1 MFRMVK
7 RDGTFYGKLDSQ
19 SQQHPEIFLSDLL
32 ANSATLQTLN
42 PKRLKY
48 QVVVAA
54 LVGCLSMIATAGA
67 AQAARLQA
75 WRFDTA
81 NSSLVF
87 STSET
92 IVPRVQLIPNPVRLV
107 VDLPG
112 VQNQPPSVQSYSR
125 GVKSLRV
132 GQFDRQTARIVL
144 ELEPGYTVDPE
155 QVKVESLSALA
166 WQIKLPTPQFT
177 GEQALPTEPTSLSP
191 GPSSVPLPPLPS
203 VSQLPSPPVAA
214 ASNNVLDDV
223 LVTPDGLFFK
233 TQRSVADLQIRRTG
247 DRRTINIELPGV
259 TAAQAITRNTYR
271 IDYHGIERIAV
282 NQVSNSPPLARVTL
296 RVNRRSPDW
305 SATANRIAGV
315 ILTPQSRSSA
325 TANANIPPRPIS
337 LGGRNT
343 SVVESPPASPPENR
357 PGSISSSGQT
367 AMVQAINLG
376 GSQLLIRTDRSLFFT
391 TGVEGSNYRIT
402 LLNSRLA
409 PQLRQPSLGVGSPL
423 SQIQLQ
429 EDGRN
434 IKVLFTPAQGIRFAG
449 VTRID
454 GQTLVANLLRPG
466 ETPFTSIPVPP
477 PSNPNPL
484 PPVIGSPS
492 PPNFP
497 RPIGRKIVVIDPGH
511 GGPDPGAIGIGGIRE
526 VDIVID
532 IGLRVSR
539 LLQQQGVV
547 VYLTRT
553 TNAEDVDL
561 APRVSLAER
570 VRASA
575 FVSIHANAINMS
587 RPDVNGLETFYA
599 PGSSQ
604 GRELAETIH
613 NAVLRTA
620 NVRSRSLRSARFY
633 VIRRTSMPAALVETG
648 FVTGAE
654 DAPKLATSEHRAQ
667 IAAGITQGILEF
679 LNRR

>member
-7 RDGTFYGKLDSQ
+7 RDGNLCKNFDSQ
-19 SQQHPEIFLSDLL
+19 SQQDSDISPRL
-32 ANSATLQTLN
+32 NSLEQCLTRQLFN
-42 PKRLKY
+42 PKRMKH
-48 QVVVAA
+48 QVLVAA
-54 LVGCLSMIATAGA
+54 LVGCLSVITTAGT
-67 AQAARLQA
+67 AQAARLQS
-75 WRFDTA
+75 WRFDVA

-87 STSET
+87 ATNET

-112 VQNQPPSVQSYSR
+112 VQNQKPSLQSYGR

-132 GQFDRQTARIVL
+132 GQFDRETARIVL

-177 GEQALPTEPTSLSP
+177 GDQAQPTDPVSP
-191 GPSSVPLPPLPS
+191 LVPSPAAPLPP
-203 VSQLPSPPVAA
+203 SQPGGTTVAVT
-214 ASNNVLDDV
+214 SNNVLDDL
-223 LVTPDGLFFK
+223 LVTPNGLFFK
-233 TQRSVADLQIRRTG
+233 TQRSVGDLQIRRTG

-271 IDYHGIERIAV
+271 VDYHGIERIAV
-282 NQVSNSPPLARVTL
+282 TQVSNNPPSARVTL
-296 RVNRRSPDW
+296 QVNRRSPDW
-305 SATANRIAGV
+305 SADANRIAGV
-315 ILTPQSRSSA
+315 VLTPQSRSST
-325 TANANIPPRPIS
+325 TANANIPPRAIS
-337 LGGRNT
+337 LGGSST
-343 SVVESPPASPPENR
+343 AGVDLPPSSPPSR
-357 PGSISSSGQT
+357 PGSISASGQT
-367 AMVQAINLG
+367 AIVQMVNLG

-402 LLNSRLA
+402 LLNSRPA
-409 PQLRQPSLGVGSPL
+409 PQLRTPNLGVGSPL

-434 IKVLFTPAQGIRFAG
+434 LKILFAPAQGIRFAG

-466 ETPFTSIPVPP
+466 ETSFTSIPVPP
-477 PSNPNPL
+477 STNSNPL

-492 PPNFP
+492 PSNFP
-497 RPIGRKIVVIDPGH
+497 RPTGRKIVVIDPGH

-532 IGLRVSR
+532 IGLQVSR
-539 LLQQQGVV
+539 LLQKQGIV

-613 NAVLRTA
+613 NAVLRVA

-654 DAPKLATSEHRAQ
+654 DAPKLASPEHRAQ

>member
-7 RDGTFYGKLDSQ
+7 RDGNRRENIDSYIRPASPCASSTPIDFPSPKLSNPLGL
-19 SQQHPEIFLSDLL
+19 QQRVMMAI
-32 ANSATLQTLN
+32 
-42 PKRLKY
+42 
-48 QVVVAA
+48 
-54 LVGCLSMIATAGA
+54 LVGCLSVVTTAGT
-67 AQAARLQA
+67 AQAAKLQS
-75 WRFDTA
+75 WRFDTSS
-81 NSSLVF
+81 SSLVF
-87 STSET
+87 ATSET

-112 VQNQPPSVQSYSR
+112 VRNQPRSVQSYGR
-125 GVKSLRV
+125 GVKSLRI
-132 GQFDRQTARIVL
+132 GQFDRETARLVL
-144 ELEPGYTVDPE
+144 ELEPGYSVDPE

-177 GEQALPTEPTSLSP
+177 GEQS
-191 GPSSVPLPPLPS
+191 LPS
-203 VSQLPSPPVAA
+203 TPTSPPVPAPISLPPVSQPPSNSSPIA
-214 ASNNVLDDV
+214 VSSNNVLDDV
-223 LVTPDGLFFK
+223 LVTPEGLFFK
-233 TQRSVADLQIRRTG
+233 TQRGVEDLQIRRTG

-259 TAAQAITRNTYR
+259 TATQVITRNAYR
-271 IDYHGIERIAV
+271 IDYHGIERVIV
-282 NQVSNSPPLARVTL
+282 NQVSNSPPLTRVSL

-305 SATANRIAGV
+305 TADANRVAG
-315 ILTPQSRSSA
+315 ITLTPQSRSSA
-325 TANANIPPRPIS
+325 TANANIPPRTIS
-337 LGGRNT
+337 LSGST
-343 SVVESPPASPPENR
+343 ASVMDPPRAPSTGIR
-357 PGSISSSGQT
+357 PGSSAAAGQT
-367 AMVQAINLG
+367 AMIQAVSLG

-402 LLNSRLA
+402 LLNSRLS

-423 SQIQLQ
+423 SQIQMV

-434 IKVLFTPAQGIRFAG
+434 IKILFAPTQGIRFAG
-449 VTRID
+449 VTRLD

-466 ETPFTSIPVPP
+466 ESPSTSIPVPP
-477 PSNPNPL
+477 PTGSNPV
-484 PPVIGSPS
+484 PPVMGSPT

-497 RPIGRKIVVIDPGH
+497 RPSGRKVVVLDPGH

-532 IGLRVSR
+532 IGLQVSR
-539 LLQQQGVV
+539 LLQKQGVV

-561 APRVSLAER
+561 APRVSMAER
-570 VRASA
+570 VRATA
-575 FVSIHANAINMS
+575 FVSIHANAISMS

-599 PGSSQ
+599 PGAYQ

-620 NVRSRSLRSARFY
+620 NVRNRSLRAARFY
-633 VIRRTSMPAALVETG
+633 VIRRSSMPAALVETG

-654 DAPKLATSEHRAQ
+654 DAPKLATPEHRSR
-667 IAAGITQGILEF
+667 IAAGIAQGILEF
-679 LNRR
+679 LSRR